1 MKKIILA
8 LLLIGFLAVP
18 LVGLAARPDPADVA
32 AAMAICAREEAN
44 VDEAGCMAAH
54 AEVLLIDPE
63 GDGCRWVEGAPVG
76 EQCVYV
82 PVAEIEPAPIVDP
95 LDALD
100 TIINVLFTVLVV
112 VAVIF
117 IILGAFS
124 LLTAQGDDTK
134 ISTGRQKILYAVI
147 AVVVALLARGM
158 VDWVR
163 GLF

>member
-1 MKKIILA
+1 MKKIILT
-8 LLLIGFLAVP
+8 LFLISFLVVP
-18 LVGLAARPDPADVA
+18 IVGLAT
-32 AAMAICAREEAN
+32 
-44 VDEAGCMAAH
+44 
-54 AEVLLIDPE
+54 
-63 GDGCRWVEGAPVG
+63 
-76 EQCVYV
+76 
-82 PVAEIEPAPIVDP
+82 IEPAPVVDP

-134 ISTGRQKILYAVI
+134 ISTGRQKILYAII
-147 AVVVALLARGM
+147 AVVVALLARGL